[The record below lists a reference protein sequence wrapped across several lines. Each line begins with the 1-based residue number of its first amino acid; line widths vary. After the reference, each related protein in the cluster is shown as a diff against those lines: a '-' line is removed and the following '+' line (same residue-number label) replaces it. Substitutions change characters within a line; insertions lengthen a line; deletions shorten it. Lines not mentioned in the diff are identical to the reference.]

1 MGMSTRG
8 GGRRVSHGAPPSAA
22 QDCGGE
28 AVAFEGRRGRRRGE
42 RARIAALGASPVPDW
57 GPPVRDAPCQGQL
70 GTRCSILRFPVH
82 GRVGRSRSRPPR
94 RSGKTERSTPVTSD
108 VGGAAAV
115 RLTTPGGLGELQL
128 PRIAAAIGFRALR
141 GSGQEAGWSTSFRD
155 WAAQRRT
162 TRAKS
167 SRRPWRTR
175 VRNPADGPVRAA
187 AVHGRL
193 SRVPW
198 RKRRAADC
206 PRADTVPMLA
216 TWTRSGYDQAAR
228 RARARILHL
237 RSGPAG

>member
-1 MGMSTRG
+1 MPGPARNAVLHLALPCAWSCRPL
-8 GGRRVSHGAPPSAA
+8 AQPSAA
-22 QDCGGE
+22 AEREDG
-28 AVAFEGRRGRRRGE
+28 AVHAGDFRRRRGCSGSPDHAW
-42 RARIAALGASPVPDW
+42 RAWRVAA
-57 GPPVRDAPCQGQL
+57 
-70 GTRCSILRFPVH
+70 
-82 GRVGRSRSRPPR
+82 
-94 RSGKTERSTPVTSD
+94 
-108 VGGAAAV
+108 
-115 RLTTPGGLGELQL
+115 